1 MWLSTIVSNNQE
13 DDVQLSDL
21 QVDNSIHK
29 KTVLY
34 KNKVDKRCR
43 LLIDDEEIQI
53 IESSQLV
60 KLPLPVGEYIRK
72 VVDIDDDSVFDEAV
86 IVLEHEKADVISLQR
101 KRSFWKLLF
110 G

>member
-1 MWLSTIVSNNQE
+1 MQFR
-13 DDVQLSDL
+13 DL
-21 QVDNSIHK
+21 QIDYSIPK

-34 KNKVDKRCR
+34 KIKVDKRCR

-60 KLPLPVGEYIRK
+60 KLPFPAGEYIRK
-72 VVDIDDDSVFDEAV
+72 VVDIDDDSVFDESA
-86 IVLEHEKADVISLQR
+86 IVLLYDKADVISLQR
-101 KRSFWKLLF
+101 KKPFWKRLF